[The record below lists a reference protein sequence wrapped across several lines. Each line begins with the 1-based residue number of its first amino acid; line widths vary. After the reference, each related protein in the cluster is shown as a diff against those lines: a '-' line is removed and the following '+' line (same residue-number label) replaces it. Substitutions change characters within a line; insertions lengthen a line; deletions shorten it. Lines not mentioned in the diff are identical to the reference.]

1 MHGLCIRV
9 SSLLSFASYHLANTG
24 PVVEASRSLLFDLH
38 SRIGLNFGVLF
49 AWAAVNSLFFPFCC
63 YFMRWKT
70 QRAKKEMEAKAAEPP
85 GKPEGKR

>member
-1 MHGLCIRV
+1 LGHGIDPP
-9 SSLLSFASYHLANTG
+9 T
-24 PVVEASRSLLFDLH
+24 VVEASRSTLFNLH

-70 QRAKKEMEAKAAEPP
+70 QRQKKKEMEAQKAKVVE
-85 GKPEGKR
+85 KEGGSPQGRLNAGLRKVS